1 MRDLDAKSLLG
12 EVNSRTEKGLETS
25 ERIARITVMTGFI
38 VVLAA
43 EAWLLWQVFQI
54 F

>member
-1 MRDLDAKSLLG
+1 MQELDAKSLVG
-12 EVNSRTEKGLETS
+12 KVSSKADKGLETS
-25 ERIARITVMTGFI
+25 ERIARITVMTAFI

-54 F
+54 L